1 MRRLADVSQGDVVL
15 PGDRLCVIE
24 ELSPS
29 HGTYEE
35 QGIVYAATLGGVD
48 IDLKSRSISVRNPD
62 GSIQLHLPVK
72 DDILTGEVLRVFD
85 QRAEVILVR
94 RNGKDLLSTL
104 QGEIHISNVTRRFVK
119 SMHDALREGDI
130 IRAVALNTH
139 TIPVELSLVGQD
151 LGVLYAK
158 CVKCGNELTL
168 TTHNN
173 LYCLRCENRGTRE
186 VANDYGADFNLEA
199 RPDLA
204 PRRRSYD
211 DRRYGGRDRR
221 YDRDRGSRS
230 GGRRYDDRRGGRDRR
245 GGGGR
250 RNSYRRDRRRD

>member
-62 GSIQLHLPVK
+62 GSVQLQLPMR
-72 DDILTGEVLRVFD
+72 DDILVGEVVRVFD
-85 QRAEVILVR
+85 QRAEVLIVR
-94 RNGKDLLSTL
+94 RNGKDLLSAV
-104 QGEIHISNVTRRFVK
+104 QAEIHISNVTRRFVK

-139 TIPVELSLVGQD
+139 RIPVEISLVGHD
-151 LGVLYAK
+151 LGVLYGK
-158 CVKCGNELTL
+158 CVKCGNKLTL

-173 LYCLRCENRGTRE
+173 LYCLRCENRETRE
-186 VANDYGADFNLEA
+186 VAKDYGADFNLET

-221 YDRDRGSRS
+221 YDRGRGSRDR
-230 GGRRYDDRRGGRDRR
+230 GRRYDDRRDRR
-245 GGGGR
+245 GGGR
-250 RNSYRRDRRRD
+250 RDSYRRDRRRD